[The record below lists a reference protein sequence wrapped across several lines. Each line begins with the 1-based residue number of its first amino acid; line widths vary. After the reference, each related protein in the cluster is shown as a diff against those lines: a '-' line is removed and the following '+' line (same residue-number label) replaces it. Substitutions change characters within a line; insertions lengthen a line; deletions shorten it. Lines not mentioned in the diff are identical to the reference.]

1 MNLLKTFDN
10 REIKV
15 EQEDSD
21 DHTSQGDM
29 AYDQENDLGAIE
41 NIDLISGAPFF
52 AYTRDVPGVEDPP
65 DNDDIIILHMDIR
78 EPLNK
83 LKSLLEDKLGQSLKY
98 YQFWLQD
105 AQMLEGHKNLVD
117 QCVQGEGLVQI
128 NVQVLA
134 SSNKINIIDVLK
146 PTDDI
151 LENSRTASKPA
162 APLVNTVEDFSDN
175 ETEDS
180 VTTTNQKKFNGE
192 WAIDNQFK
200 RDQTRLQIPDN
211 LKDWTTAQ
219 VRHWLQWAVRQ
230 FSLTQIK
237 LSDWCINGK
246 ELYEMSL
253 PDFKKKVPNDPG
265 DLFQTHL
272 DLLRKCNI
280 VAVLHKNTQQTAK
293 EGPLPVENKGAIS
306 KNPTSPVK
314 TPTTPSARPSLDNI
328 RMEPTFC
335 GNRSGNN
342 GQIQLWQFLL
352 EILTDIEHR
361 RIIQWVGVNGEF
373 KLADPEKVAQLWGE
387 RKNKPTMNY
396 EKLSRALRYYY
407 DGDMISKVH
416 GRRFVYKFVCDL
428 KQLIGY
434 DAKDLSRLV
443 QECDMDSREKSSEW
457 EFSGTL

>member
-1 MNLLKTFDN
+1 MNLLKTFDKTQ
-10 REIKV
+10 IKV
-15 EQEDSD
+15 EEEDSD
-21 DHTSQGDM
+21 GHTSHDEM

-52 AYTRDVPGVEDPP
+52 EYPRDEAAAE

-83 LKSLLEDKLGQSLKY
+83 LRVLLEERLGQNLKY
-98 YQFWLQD
+98 FHFWLQD

-128 NVQVLA
+128 NCQVLA
-134 SSNKINIIDVLK
+134 SSSKINIIDVLK

-151 LENSRTASKPA
+151 LENSKTAPKP
-162 APLVNTVEDFSDN
+162 PESTENEDLSDTD
-175 ETEDS
+175 EPIPPH
-180 VTTTNQKKFNGE
+180 QKKFGDQ

-200 RDQTRLQIPDN
+200 RDQARLQIPDN
-211 LKDWTTAQ
+211 PRDWTTAQ

-230 FSLTQIK
+230 FSLTQI
-237 LSDWCINGK
+237 
-246 ELYEMSL
+246 
-253 PDFKKKVPNDPG
+253 
-265 DLFQTHL
+265 
-272 DLLRKCNI
+272 
-280 VAVLHKNTQQTAK
+280 AVLQ
-293 EGPLPVENKGAIS
+293 
-306 KNPTSPVK
+306 K
-314 TPTTPSARPSLDNI
+314 TPTDGPREGILPTETVRGVKTSPPKGQKNVSSSLNLDNI
-328 RMEPTFC
+328 RMEPIFC

-361 RIIQWVGVNGEF
+361 RIIQWVGGNGEF
-373 KLADPEKVAQLWGE
+373 KLADPERVAQLWGE

-434 DAKDLSRLV
+434 DAKDLARLV
-443 QECDMDSREKSSEW
+443 MECDIESTSRDKSSDW
-457 EFSGTL
+457 DLSATL

>member
-1 MNLLKTFDN
+1 MNLLKTFN
-10 REIKV
+10 KTQIKV
-15 EQEDSD
+15 EEDVSD
-21 DHTSQGDM
+21 DHTSQDGM
-29 AYDQENDLGAIE
+29 AYDQENDLVTIE

-52 AYTRDVPGVEDPP
+52 EYNREEPAVDDT
-65 DNDDIIILHMDIR
+65 DDIIILHMDIR

-83 LKSLLEDKLGQSLKY
+83 LRSLLEERLGQSLKY
-98 YQFWLQD
+98 FQFWLQD

-128 NVQVLA
+128 NVQVLT

-151 LENSRTASKPA
+151 LENSKSATPKSPRENA
-162 APLVNTVEDFSDN
+162 EEMSDN
-175 ETEDS
+175 EDS
-180 VTTTNQKKFNGE
+180 APAAQKKFSDQ

-200 RDQTRLQIPDN
+200 RDQARLQIPDN
-211 LKDWTTAQ
+211 PRDWTTAQ

-230 FSLTQIK
+230 FNLTQIK
-237 LSDWCINGK
+237 LSDWCISGK
-246 ELYEMSL
+246 DLCNIELPE
-253 PDFKKKVPNDPG
+253 FKKKVPNDPG
-265 DLFQTHL
+265 DLFWTHL
-272 DLLRKCNI
+272 ELLRKCKY
-280 VAVLHKNTQQTAK
+280 VAVVQKSPGEGVLPTESANKPPKAASPAK
-293 EGPLPVENKGAIS
+293 ASNRVC
-306 KNPTSPVK
+306 
-314 TPTTPSARPSLDNI
+314 LDNI
-328 RMEPTFC
+328 RMEPIFC

-361 RIIQWVGVNGEF
+361 RIIQWVGGNGEF
-373 KLADPEKVAQLWGE
+373 KLSDPERVAQLWGE

-434 DAKDLSRLV
+434 DAKDLARLV
-443 QECDMDSREKSSEW
+443 MECDMEAESRDKTADW
-457 EFSGTL
+457 EFSGTI